1 MPSQVFFSQVVKF
14 LDYYFFFMPRQEPIM
29 LKNAMWSE
37 IYEAW
42 SLLLAPPL
50 SLIPLQPSGSDKM
63 SELLPPD
70 WSANKELYSLRYKAK
85 DDDTSLLLKAILDNS
100 ILTFYLMVSKT
111 GWRVH
116 RVDTFCNF

>member
-1 MPSQVFFSQVVKF
+1 MECGFWLVAS
-14 LDYYFFFMPRQEPIM
+14 
-29 LKNAMWSE
+29 
-37 IYEAW
+37 

-50 SLIPLQPSGSDKM
+50 SFIHLQPKASDKV

-100 ILTFYLMVSKT
+100 ILTFYLMVRMSQD
-111 GWRVH
+111 GWCDHYVG
-116 RVDTFCNF
+116 TFRNV